1 MVTDW
6 LAAAERYLKRCRWWD
21 LALVKFCLCAL
32 GVLIGL
38 AVSGR
43 RKRLAAWI
51 AAGVF
56 AASYVPLMAR
66 FLTMSGETGEES

>member
-1 MVTDW
+1 MIKQLLD
-6 LAAAERYLKRCRWWD
+6 AAERYLKRCKWWD
-21 LALVKFCLCAL
+21 LALVKACLCTM

-38 AVSGR
+38 AVPGR
-43 RKRLAAWI
+43 RKRLAAWL

-66 FLTMSGETGEES
+66 FLTMSGVTGEES